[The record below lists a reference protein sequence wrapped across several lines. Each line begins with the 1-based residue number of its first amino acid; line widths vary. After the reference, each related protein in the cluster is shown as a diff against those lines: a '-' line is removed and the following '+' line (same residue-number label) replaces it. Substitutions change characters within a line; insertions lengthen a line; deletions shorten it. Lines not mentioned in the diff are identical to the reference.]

1 MTDRPEAL
9 RAGPTCRADTGRRPL
24 GDACRAQREAQHPQ
38 RPRGGPAIATSP
50 PPATGQ
56 HSAAAE
62 PAAATNSTAE
72 AIARPSTTGPQSGPG
87 QPAGQALA
95 ITTDAPVHNTSSP
108 AAASAHPL
116 PLRHK
121 NPSYPRADRKGAWGT
136 TARTR
141 FTPAIRS
148 RDPKTPKGFT
158 TRAHLDHSSTNN
170 FRRLSEQCNH
180 RWRHLQQEKKSALV
194 RSFARPNNTVLGVRG
209 STTDPR

>member
-1 MTDRPEAL
+1 MPAGHSAKPSTPSGREEGL
-9 RAGPTCRADTGRRPL
+9 RSPPAR
-24 GDACRAQREAQHPQ
+24 PQ
-38 RPRGGPAIATSP
+38 RPA
-50 PPATGQ
+50 
-56 HSAAAE
+56 
-62 PAAATNSTAE
+62 STALQQSQQQPQT
-72 AIARPSTTGPQSGPG
+72 AQPRHCPAHPSQAPQSSPG
-87 QPAGQALA
+87 QPAGQALV

-180 RWRHLQQEKKSALV
+180 RWRHLQQEKKIALV

-209 STTDPR
+209 STTSPR